1 MYTKALTGDF
11 SSSSIASKHYC
22 RDEFCLELTL
32 EGGLVLGAVAGKD
45 SGKLNVLVYLL
56 YDG

>member
-1 MYTKALTGDF
+1 MALTGDF
-11 SSSSIASKHYC
+11 SSSSIASKYC
-22 RDEFCLELTL
+22 YLEEFCLELTL
-32 EGGLVLGAVAGKD
+32 DGGLVLGAVAGKD